1 MKRPLGTALL
11 VLGGLLLAGC
21 GLLEEVPV
29 LPPDR
34 APEVRAS
41 AGEEREAIV
50 LRWDPVERATYYEI
64 LRAPVAQGPYEPLD
78 STGSTSFTDR
88 VGTENQGKWYWYKVR
103 ACNAA
108 GCGPESAP
116 VRGYAGRPPAPENV
130 RATQGDFPDKIRVSW
145 DPVPGATE
153 YTVFRD
159 LVEHGSYHTVV
170 AHSVEETFVFD
181 SNVRPATWYWYK
193 VQAYN
198 HSFGYSE
205 LSEAAGG
212 YCGPRPIPFGDDE
225 EPS

>member
-41 AGEEREAIV
+41 AGEDLESII
-50 LRWDPVERATYYEI
+50 LRWNEAERATYYEI

-78 STGSTSFTDR
+78 STGSMSFTDR

-116 VRGYAGRPPAPENV
+116 VRGYAGRPPKPEGLQ
-130 RATQGDFPDKIRVSW
+130 ASQGTYSNKVVISW
-145 DPVPGATE
+145 NEMPGATS
-153 YTVFRD
+153 YQVFRD
-159 LVEHGSYHTVV
+159 PSPQPGCQGLCVLESDVRETVYEDALVRAGLRYRY
-170 AHSVEETFVFD
+170 AIRAC
-181 SNVRPATWYWYK
+181 NTW
-193 VQAYN
+193 
-198 HSFGYSE
+198 GCSE
-205 LSEAAGG
+205 LSDVVVGCVSPCPPLFSE
-212 YCGPRPIPFGDDE
+212 DE
-225 EPS
+225 K